1 MERRIR
7 TTLSCLCAALVVSG
21 CEVTDPDTAGNLV
34 PPTVDE
40 DASLPAIELNGS
52 RFHAE
57 TFGDPT
63 KPVIVFL
70 HGGPGQDYRGL
81 LALASRFGG
90 YSLAD
95 DNFLVFWDQRGA
107 GLSRREQE
115 SSLTMA
121 NYLADLDAIID
132 RYSHGRPVFL
142 VGHSWG
148 AMYATAYINDHPDKV
163 AGAVLIESGP
173 LTGATFERIKKNIR
187 ELDLFAE
194 WLNDYA
200 WSTQFISPDGNARMD
215 YDLLLGLRGSQ
226 PRYHEQ
232 WDVDPEPVWRLGA
245 LVNHALPAE
254 ALNKHGSADYDFT
267 TKLSRYTTP
276 VLFIAGS
283 LSEVLGPSLQTEQMK
298 SYPSASLIVV
308 DSVGHDVHWRRP
320 AIIAGDIRNYLAS
333 RKGAQ

>member
-7 TTLSCLCAALVVSG
+7 TSFACLCAAIVVGG
-21 CEVTDPDTAGNLV
+21 CKVTDPDTAGNLV

-57 TFGDPT
+57 TLGDPT

-70 HGGPGQDYRGL
+70 HGGPGQDYRSL
-81 LALASRFGG
+81 LPLASRFGG

-121 NYLADLDAIID
+121 NYLADLDAIVD
-132 RYSHGRPVFL
+132 RYGHGRPVFL

-148 AMYATAYINDHPDKV
+148 CMYATAYINDHPEKV

-173 LTGATFERIKKNIR
+173 LTGATFERIKSDIR
-187 ELDLFAE
+187 EMDLFAE

-200 WSTQFISPDGNARMD
+200 WSSQFISPDGNARMD

-226 PRYHEQ
+226 PRYHKQ

-245 LVNHALPAE
+245 LVNRALPAE
-254 ALNKHGSADYDFT
+254 ALNKHGAADYDFT

-276 VLFIAGS
+276 VVFIVGS
-283 LSEVLGPSLQTEQMK
+283 LSEVLGASLQTEQMK

-308 DSVGHDVHWRRP
+308 DGVGHDVHWRKP
-320 AIIAGDIRNYLAS
+320 AIVAGDIHDYLAS
-333 RKGAQ
+333 RKGAR